1 MAQKLS
7 ENIKL
12 ESGDYHDLVKA
23 LKKVVAKDTNVML
36 VAIAARTL
44 AGLAAGLRKKFDK
57 HSLGVVDVLLEKFK
71 EKKTNVVEALR
82 HCIDTVYLTV
92 GFLADFAAA
101 RFLRFTNCSCV
112 RD

>member
-92 GFLADFAAA
+92 GVM
-101 RFLRFTNCSCV
+101 TPGS
-112 RD
+112 